1 MKRETLAELIMRTV
15 IEFERRELELQKASL
30 MQEKKDASKGNQDK
44 SQAA

>member
-30 MQEKKDASKGNQDK
+30 MQQKKGTSKRNQDK